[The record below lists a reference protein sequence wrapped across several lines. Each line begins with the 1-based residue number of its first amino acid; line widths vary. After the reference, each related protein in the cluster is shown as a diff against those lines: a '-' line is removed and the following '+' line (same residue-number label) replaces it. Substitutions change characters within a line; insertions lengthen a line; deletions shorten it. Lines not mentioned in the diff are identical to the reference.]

1 MKGNK
6 IALALR
12 ARTVCI
18 LWKIYKYLLDQIGRV
33 IMSLLAN
40 NVHEKTLQKVKT
52 HEILKASAR
61 FC

>member
-1 MKGNK
+1 
-6 IALALR
+6 
-12 ARTVCI
+12 
-18 LWKIYKYLLDQIGRV
+18 
-33 IMSLLAN
+33 MSLLAN